1 MGSRGS
7 AGRGYFS
14 TSNNESDDKSGKKL
28 ELASVI
34 APYTATSKEQ
44 LSLAKGQMVIVRKK
58 TETGWW

>member
-1 MGSRGS
+1 MKVNNKLDMLMFNMKRLPVVS
-7 AGRGYFS
+7 S
-14 TSNNESDDKSGKKL
+14 TRNLIQRKM
-28 ELASVI
+28 I